1 LKDEEAMDWCKRIST
16 LSLDKGNK
24 LKECHGDLPKERG
37 LFFGY
42 GRRKER
48 GGGSVRNFVNFYVCK
63 NQAWR
68 ECVQESSIERV
79 CVRIKHEKNLCS
91 KYLLQSLWMLVQL
104 IVSPPLDLRQN

>member
-1 LKDEEAMDWCKRIST
+1 MDWCKRIST

-37 LFFGY
+37 FFGY

-48 GGGSVRNFVNFYVCK
+48 GGSVRNFVNSYVCK
-63 NQAWR
+63 NQAWK

-79 CVRIKHEKNLCS
+79 CVRIRHEKNLCS

-104 IVSPPLDLRQN
+104 VVSLKSTVGFVSKLDQL